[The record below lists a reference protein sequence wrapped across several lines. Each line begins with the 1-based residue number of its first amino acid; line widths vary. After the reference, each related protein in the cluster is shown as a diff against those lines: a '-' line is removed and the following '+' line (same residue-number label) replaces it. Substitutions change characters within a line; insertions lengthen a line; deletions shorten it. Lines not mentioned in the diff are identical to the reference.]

1 MAPETPVNSTTKLL
15 LPWRILPL
23 EAVVSSIQH
32 VPRAAPPSDD
42 REAEREHSAAAESP
56 GPQDPRA
63 PPRPQD
69 LDARLAPQPVY
80 YTAPP
85 RQGSGLTLVAGL
97 LIAIFLL
104 TLSVAAAFLL
114 LIASV
119 TGWGGRTVGD
129 ASQQVG
135 AALGSGAEALRQR
148 GQEALDRLDPSH
160 PPRTALAYD
169 IEVEEFLKLGVGQ
182 ALAGSAIRAFS
193 IAAIRSRDGA
203 ERPELSRYV
212 VIHSELR
219 QPNETRVLGLTVRK
233 DTEPREDFAYQGEAF
248 RLGAQVYKVN
258 WISPE
263 RQQVALIQVRDPDR
277 ANLPLKFV
285 YD

>member
-1 MAPETPVNSTTKLL
+1 
-15 LPWRILPL
+15 
-23 EAVVSSIQH
+23 
-32 VPRAAPPSDD
+32 
-42 REAEREHSAAAESP
+42 
-56 GPQDPRA
+56 
-63 PPRPQD
+63 
-69 LDARLAPQPVY
+69 
-80 YTAPP
+80 
-85 RQGSGLTLVAGL
+85 
-97 LIAIFLL
+97 
-104 TLSVAAAFLL
+104 LL
-114 LIASV
+114 LIASL

-129 ASQQVG
+129 ASQRVG
-135 AALGSGAEALRQR
+135 AALGSGAEDLGRR

-160 PPRTALAYD
+160 PPRAALAYD
-169 IEVEEFLKLGVGQ
+169 IEVEELLKLGVGQ
-182 ALAGSAIRAFS
+182 ALSGSTVRAFS

-233 DTEPREDFAYQGEAF
+233 DAEPRDDYAYQGEAF
-248 RLGAQVYKVN
+248 RLGGQVYKVN

-263 RQQVALIQVRDPDR
+263 RQQVALVQVRDPDR